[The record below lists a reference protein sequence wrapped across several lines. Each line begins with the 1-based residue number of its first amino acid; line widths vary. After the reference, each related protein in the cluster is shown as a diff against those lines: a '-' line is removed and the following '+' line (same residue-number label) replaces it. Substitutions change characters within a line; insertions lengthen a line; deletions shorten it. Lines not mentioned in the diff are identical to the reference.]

1 MSLLD
6 ELFDAPRPELS
17 EGVREAILRASKRPG
32 VNLGLFRGTTV
43 TTVTLYKEN
52 GEEIATMDL
61 DQLATTPSELR
72 EKLGQLK
79 PVLNVFAYK
88 VNDESEN
95 FPFANKVVIL

>member
-1 MSLLD
+1 MSLL
-6 ELFDAPRPELS
+6 LYPFFPPRS
-17 EGVREAILRASKRPG
+17 EPSEAESVREAILRAKKCHL
-32 VNLGLFRGTTV
+32 NLGLFHS

-95 FPFANKVVIL
+95 FPFANQVVIL

>member
-6 ELFDAPRPELS
+6 ELFDEPRPELS
-17 EGVREAILRASKRPG
+17 EGMREAILRASKRPG
-32 VNLGLFRGTTV
+32 VNLGLFRSH
-43 TTVTLYKEN
+43 TVTLYKEN

>member
-6 ELFDAPRPELS
+6 ELFDDPRPE
-17 EGVREAILRASKRPG
+17 REDMLESIKRAQRV
-32 VNLGLFRGTTV
+32 VNCGICRFPSP
-43 TTVTLYKEN
+43 TVTLYKEN

>member
-1 MSLLD
+1 MSLFPRDIFNQDTPSDLSD
-6 ELFDAPRPELS
+6 LIKKSRRRMVDLGRCVVVEAP
-17 EGVREAILRASKRPG
+17 
-32 VNLGLFRGTTV
+32 
-43 TTVTLYKEN
+43 TVTLYKEN

-95 FPFANKVVIL
+95 FPFANQVVIL

>member
-17 EGVREAILRASKRPG
+17 EAMREMLQKRAPRCNISIFAPG
-32 VNLGLFRGTTV
+32 P
-43 TTVTLYKEN
+43 TVTLYKEN

-95 FPFANKVVIL
+95 FPFANQVVIL

>member
-1 MSLLD
+1 MSLLFD
-6 ELFDAPRPELS
+6 EPFFSPRS
-17 EGVREAILRASKRPG
+17 EPSEAERVREATLRGSKKRH
-32 VNLGLFRGTTV
+32 VNLGLFHS

-95 FPFANKVVIL
+95 FPFANQVVIL

>member
-6 ELFDAPRPELS
+6 ELFDDPRPELS
-17 EGVREAILRASKRPG
+17 EGSMREAILRASKRHG
-32 VNLGLFRGTTV
+32 VNLGLHSP
-43 TTVTLYKEN
+43 TVTLYKEN

-88 VNDESEN
+88 VNAGREI
-95 FPFANKVVIL
+95 FPFANQVVIL

>member
-6 ELFDAPRPELS
+6 ELFDAPRPERS
-17 EGVREAILRASKRPG
+17 ERVREAILRASKRPG
-32 VNLGLFRGTTV
+32 VNLGLFRG

>member
-1 MSLLD
+1 MSLLFD
-6 ELFDAPRPELS
+6 EPFFSPRS
-17 EGVREAILRASKRPG
+17 EPSEAERVREAILRGSKRH
-32 VNLGLFRGTTV
+32 VYLGLFHS

>member
-1 MSLLD
+1 M
-6 ELFDAPRPELS
+6 LFDEPFFSPRS
-17 EGVREAILRASKRPG
+17 EPSEAERVREAILRGPKLH
-32 VNLGLFRGTTV
+32 VNLGLFHGHSTTV
-43 TTVTLYKEN
+43 TIYKEN

>member
-6 ELFDAPRPELS
+6 ELFDDPRPE
-17 EGVREAILRASKRPG
+17 REDMLESIKRAQR
-32 VNLGLFRGTTV
+32 VNCGICRFPSP
-43 TTVTLYKEN
+43 TVTLYKEN

>member
-17 EGVREAILRASKRPG
+17 EGMREMLLKRAPRCNIGICRVPSP
-32 VNLGLFRGTTV
+32 
-43 TTVTLYKEN
+43 TVTLYKEN

>member
-6 ELFDAPRPELS
+6 ELFDAPRPERS
-17 EGVREAILRASKRPG
+17 EGVREAILRAPKCP
-32 VNLGLFRGTTV
+32 VNIGLFRGTTV

>member
-17 EGVREAILRASKRPG
+17 KVKLEALRRARRCNIGIFAPG
-32 VNLGLFRGTTV
+32 PTV
-43 TTVTLYKEN
+43 TIYKEN

-79 PVLNVFAYK
+79 HVLNVFAYK

-95 FPFANKVVIL
+95 FPYANQVVIL